1 MANTWPGMNSG
12 GLAVG
17 PWAQKR
23 RGEQGKGEVRGGGG
37 RSSESY
43 PSGFLQ
49 QGLRFVLKR
58 DKSHSEHEV
67 P

>member
-23 RGEQGKGEVRGGGG
+23 RGEERRGGEG
-37 RSSESY
+37 RRWEEFRVSPLWLPPTRPALCS
-43 PSGFLQ
+43 
-49 QGLRFVLKR
+49 
-58 DKSHSEHEV
+58 
-67 P
+67 